1 MGSNVTVSQVAIETY
16 EATLIQLA
24 QQRMS
29 RVQPWVMQRGEESAG
44 HNWPVLNSADAT
56 LKTRDQAT
64 PETGAVFA
72 ERRSVPI
79 TMNIGELVE
88 PEDIVEVLIDPLSG
102 LAQSQVFAIGRAYD
116 DELFD
121 ACERVADDG
130 NGGTVALPA
139 AQIINTGGATSINF
153 DIVTEVTEQFLNND
167 VDPDEP
173 KVFFVSPA
181 QVRKMLQLTEV
192 TSADYNSLRPLES
205 GMPTNWMGFT
215 WIPSTRLNSPGAGRV
230 NCVAMT
236 ADAIGF
242 NINEGMTSRIA
253 EDPTMSFAWRVY
265 ARSTF
270 GAVRVQDAKICL
282 VDVSETI

>member
-1 MGSNVTVSQVAIETY
+1 MASNVTVSAVEIETY
-16 EATLIQLA
+16 ESTLIHLA
-24 QQRMS
+24 QQRIS
-29 RVQPWVMQRGEESAG
+29 RVMPWCMNRGEQSAG

-56 LKTRDQAT
+56 LKGRDQAT

-79 TMNIGELVE
+79 TMDIGELVE
-88 PEDIVEVLIDPLSG
+88 PEDIIQVLIDPLSG
-102 LAQSQVFAIGRAYD
+102 LAQSQGYAIARSYD
-116 DELFD
+116 DEIFD
-121 ACERVADDG
+121 AAERVADDG

-139 AQIINTGGATSINF
+139 GQIVNTGGVGAINF
-153 DIVTEVTEQFLNND
+153 DMVTEVTEKFLDND

-205 GMPTNWMGFT
+205 GMPTNWMGYT

-230 NCVAMT
+230 NCIAMT
-236 ADAIGF
+236 ADALGF
-242 NINEGMTSRIA
+242 NLNEGMTARVQ

-270 GAVRVQDAKICL
+270 GAVRVQDEKIVL
-282 VDVSETI
+282 IDVNETI

>member
-1 MGSNVTVSQVAIETY
+1 
-16 EATLIQLA
+16 
-24 QQRMS
+24 
-29 RVQPWVMQRGEESAG
+29 MQRGMKSAG

-64 PETGAVFA
+64 PETGAAFA

-79 TMNIGELVE
+79 TMDIGELVE
-88 PEDIVEVLIDPLSG
+88 PEDILEVLIDPKSG
-102 LAQSQVFAIGRAYD
+102 LAQSQVYAIGRAYD

-121 ACERVADDG
+121 AAERDADDG
-130 NGGTVALPA
+130 NGGVVAIPA
-139 AQIINTGGATSINF
+139 GQIIQTGGAGAITF

-167 VDPDEP
+167 VDPDEA
-173 KVFFVSPA
+173 KVWFVSPA
-181 QVRKMLQLTEV
+181 QVRKLLQLTEV

-205 GMPTNWMGFT
+205 GMPTNWMGYT
-215 WIPSTRLNSPGAGRV
+215 WIPSTRLNSFGAGRTTAI
-230 NCVAMT
+230 AMT

-242 NINEGMTSRIA
+242 NINEGMTSRVA

-270 GAVRVQDAKICL
+270 GAVRVQDEKICL
-282 VDVSETI
+282 IDLNETI